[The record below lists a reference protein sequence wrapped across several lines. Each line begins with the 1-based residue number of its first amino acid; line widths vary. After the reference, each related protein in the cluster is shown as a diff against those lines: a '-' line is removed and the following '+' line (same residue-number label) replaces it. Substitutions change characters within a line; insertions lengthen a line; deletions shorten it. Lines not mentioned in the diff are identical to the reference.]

1 MTITCYPYGPLASNM
16 YLIDTHSGCFIVDP
30 SVSLDRISNH
40 IPESIDG
47 ILITHGHF
55 DHINALDEWHGRFPK
70 AGIYISPDDMEM
82 LDSADKNGSMVFSV
96 RCSYNSK
103 ASDIYGL
110 KLDNLKVLRTPGHSK
125 GSVCLLFE
133 EGEERVL
140 FTGDTLFAGS
150 AGRTDLYGGSS
161 RELMA
166 SLNSI
171 KDLDPDT
178 VVLPGHGPSSTVK
191 EELRNNPFFNF

>member
-55 DHINALDEWHGRFPK
+55 DHINALDEWHGRFPE

-140 FTGDTLFAGS
+140 FRLVQRLIRFK
-150 AGRTDLYGGSS
+150 GSS

-191 EELRNNPFFNF
+191 EELRNNHFFNF